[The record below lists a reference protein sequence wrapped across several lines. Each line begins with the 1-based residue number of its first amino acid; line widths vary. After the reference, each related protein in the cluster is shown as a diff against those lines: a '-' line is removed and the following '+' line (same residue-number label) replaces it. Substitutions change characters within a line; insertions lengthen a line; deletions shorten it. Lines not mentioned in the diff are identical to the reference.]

1 MVDQKSKIWFVYWL
15 ESLLMELHQLAY
27 FVAVAEEGNF
37 TRAAERLHVAQP
49 GVSAQVRRLERELGQ
64 ELLDRSGRAV
74 RLTDVGAAAL
84 PHARAALAAVQG
96 VREAVDELAGLVRG
110 QVAIGAVTSAGPV
123 GLPDLLA
130 GFHER
135 YPAVE
140 ITLSEANSDTM
151 LAGLLEG
158 RLDLAVVG
166 LATDPPA
173 GIATQVLLDEPFL
186 AVTAPS
192 GPLADRT
199 EITELAGLPLMALPK
214 GTGLR
219 TALDAAFARE
229 GLTPR
234 IAFEAADP
242 NVLVQLAMRGL
253 GVAIVPESLGRYHE
267 AEVRVVEIAGP
278 GLRGVLA
285 LAWRT
290 EGPLS
295 PAARALIAFARAA
308 CRS

>member
-1 MVDQKSKIWFVYWL
+1 
-15 ESLLMELHQLAY
+15 MELHQLAY
-27 FVAVAEEGNF
+27 FVAVAEEGTF

-64 ELLDRSGRAV
+64 ELLDRSGRTV

-84 PHARAALAAVQG
+84 PHARAALAAVRG

-130 GFHER
+130 RFHER

-151 LAGLLEG
+151 LAALREG
-158 RLDLAVVG
+158 RLDVAVVG
-166 LATDPPA
+166 LSTDPPP
-173 GIATQVLLDEPFL
+173 GIATQVLVDEPFL
-186 AVTAPS
+186 AVTAPGGLLS
-192 GPLADRT
+192 DRSAVA
-199 EITELAGLPLMALPK
+199 IPDLGGLPLMALPK

-242 NVLVQLAMRGL
+242 NVLVQLALRGL
-253 GVAIVPESLGRYHE
+253 GVAVVPESLARYHQ
-267 AEVRVVEIAGP
+267 AELRIVEITGP

-295 PAARALIAFARAA
+295 PAARALIAFARRALDTTSTTA
-308 CRS
+308 FPES

>member
-1 MVDQKSKIWFVYWL
+1 
-15 ESLLMELHQLAY
+15 MELHQLAY

-49 GVSAQVRRLERELGQ
+49 GVSAQVKRLERELGQ
-64 ELLDRSGRAV
+64 ELLDRSGRTV

-96 VREAVDELAGLVRG
+96 VREAVEELAGLVRG

-130 GFHER
+130 GFHGR

-140 ITLSEANSDTM
+140 ITLSEANSDVM
-151 LAGLLEG
+151 LAALREG

-166 LATDPPA
+166 LATGPPP

-186 AVTAPS
+186 AVTSPT

-199 EITELAGLPLMALPK
+199 AVGLPELGEVPLMALPK

-219 TALDAAFARE
+219 TALD
-229 GLTPR
+229 
-234 IAFEAADP
+234 EAADP

-253 GVAIVPESLGRYHE
+253 GVAIVPESLARYHE
-267 AEVRVVEIAGP
+267 ADLRIVGIAGA

-308 CRS
+308 YRS

>member
-1 MVDQKSKIWFVYWL
+1 
-15 ESLLMELHQLAY
+15 MELHQLAY

-49 GVSAQVRRLERELGQ
+49 GVSAQVKRLERELGQ
-64 ELLDRSGRAV
+64 ELLDRSGRTV

-96 VREAVDELAGLVRG
+96 VREAVEELAGLVRG

-140 ITLSEANSDTM
+140 ITLSEADSDTM
-151 LAGLLEG
+151 LAALREG

-166 LATDPPA
+166 ISTAPPP

-186 AVTAPS
+186 AVTAPT
-192 GPLADRT
+192 GPLAGRREVD
-199 EITELAGLPLMALPK
+199 LPGLGEVPLMALPK

-253 GVAIVPESLGRYHE
+253 GVAVVPESLARYHQ
-267 AEVRVVEIAGP
+267 ADLRIIGIAGA

-290 EGPLS
+290 GGPLS
-295 PAARALIAFARAA
+295 PAARALIAYARAA
-308 CRS
+308 YRS

>member
-1 MVDQKSKIWFVYWL
+1 
-15 ESLLMELHQLAY
+15 MELHQLAY

-49 GVSAQVRRLERELGQ
+49 GVSAQVKRLERELGQ
-64 ELLDRSGRAV
+64 ELLDRSGRTV

-84 PHARAALAAVQG
+84 PHARAALAAVKG

-123 GLPDLLA
+123 KLPDLLA
-130 GFHER
+130 RFHER
-135 YPAVE
+135 YPGVE
-140 ITLSEANSDTM
+140 ITLAEANSDAM
-151 LAGLLEG
+151 LAALHEG

-166 LATDPPA
+166 LSADPPP
-173 GIATQVLLDEPFL
+173 GIATQVLIDEPFL
-186 AVTAPS
+186 AVTS
-192 GPLADRT
+192 GLLADRA
-199 EITELAGLPLMALPK
+199 EVALAELAEVPLMALPK

-219 TALDAAFARE
+219 TALDTAFAGH
-229 GLTPR
+229 GLSPR

-253 GVAIVPESLGRYHE
+253 GVAVVPESLARYHA
-267 AEVRVVEIAGP
+267 AELAVVEIVRP
-278 GLRGVLA
+278 RLRGVLA
-285 LAWRT
+285 LAWRSA
-290 EGPLS
+290 GPVS

-308 CRS
+308 YRS

>member
-1 MVDQKSKIWFVYWL
+1 
-15 ESLLMELHQLAY
+15 MELHQLAY
-27 FVAVAEEGNF
+27 FVAVAEEGSF

-49 GVSAQVRRLERELGQ
+49 GVSAQVKRLERELGQ
-64 ELLDRSGRAV
+64 QLLDRSGRTV

-96 VREAVDELAGLVRG
+96 VREAVEELAGLVRG
-110 QVAIGAVTSAGPV
+110 QVAIGMVTSAGPV

-140 ITLSEANSDTM
+140 ITLSEADSETM
-151 LAGLLEG
+151 LAGLREG

-166 LATDPPA
+166 ISTAPPP
-173 GIATQVLLDEPFL
+173 GIGTQVLLEEPFL
-186 AVTAPS
+186 AVTAAS
-192 GPLADRT
+192 GPLSDRD
-199 EITELAGLPLMALPK
+199 EVGIPELDGVALMALPK

-229 GLTPR
+229 GRTPR

-242 NVLVQLAMRGL
+242 NVLVQLAVRGL
-253 GVAIVPESLGRYHE
+253 GVAIVPESLARYHQ
-267 AEVRVVEIAGP
+267 AELRIIGLGGP
-278 GLRGVLA
+278 GLRGALA

-308 CRS
+308 YRS

>member
-1 MVDQKSKIWFVYWL
+1 
-15 ESLLMELHQLAY
+15 MELHQLAY
-27 FVAVAEEGNF
+27 FVAVAEEGSF

-49 GVSAQVRRLERELGQ
+49 GVSAQVKRLERELGQ
-64 ELLDRSGRAV
+64 QLLDRSGRTV
-74 RLTDVGAAAL
+74 GLTDVGAAAL

-130 GFHER
+130 RFHER

-140 ITLSEANSDTM
+140 ITLAEANSDAM
-151 LAGLLEG
+151 LAALREG

-166 LATDPPA
+166 LSTDPPP
-173 GIATQVLLDEPFL
+173 GIATQVLIDEPFL
-186 AVTAPS
+186 AVTVGFLEGRAEVPI
-192 GPLADRT
+192 P
-199 EITELAGLPLMALPK
+199 ELAGLPVMALPK

-219 TALDAAFARE
+219 TALDTAFASH
-229 GLTPR
+229 GLAPR

-253 GVAIVPESLGRYHE
+253 GVAVVPESLARYH
-267 AEVRVVEIAGP
+267 AADLAVIDIVRP
-278 GLRGVLA
+278 RLRGVLA

-290 EGPLS
+290 DGPLS
-295 PAARALIAFARAA
+295 PAARALIAFARASY
-308 CRS
+308 RS

>member
-1 MVDQKSKIWFVYWL
+1 
-15 ESLLMELHQLAY
+15 MELHQLAY

-49 GVSAQVRRLERELGQ
+49 GVSAQVKRLERELGQ
-64 ELLDRSGRAV
+64 ELLDRSGRTV

-96 VREAVDELAGLVRG
+96 VREAVEELAGLVRG

-151 LAGLLEG
+151 LTALREG

-166 LATDPPA
+166 LATGPPP

-192 GPLADRT
+192 GPLAGRD
-199 EITELAGLPLMALPK
+199 EVGIPDLDGLPLMALPK

-219 TALDAAFARE
+219 TALDAAFARA

-242 NVLVQLAMRGL
+242 NVLVQLATRGL
-253 GVAIVPESLGRYHE
+253 GVAIVPASLARYHQ
-267 AEVRVVEIAGP
+267 AELRIVGIAGP

-308 CRS
+308 YRS

>member
-1 MVDQKSKIWFVYWL
+1 
-15 ESLLMELHQLAY
+15 MELHRLAY

-49 GVSAQVRRLERELGQ
+49 GVSAQVKRLERELGQ
-64 ELLDRSGRAV
+64 ELLDRSGRTV

-96 VREAVDELAGLVRG
+96 VREVVEELAGLVRG

-123 GLPDLLA
+123 KLPDLLA
-130 GFHER
+130 RFHER
-135 YPAVE
+135 HPAVE

-151 LAGLLEG
+151 LAALREG

-166 LATDPPA
+166 LSTDPPP
-173 GIATQVLLDEPFL
+173 GIATQVLIDEPFV
-186 AVTAPS
+186 AVTS
-192 GPLADRT
+192 GLLADRA
-199 EITELAGLPLMALPK
+199 EVVIADLAGLPLMALPK

-242 NVLVQLAMRGL
+242 NVLVQLAMRDL
-253 GVAIVPESLGRYHE
+253 GVAVVPESLGRYHE
-267 AEVRVVEIAGP
+267 GELRVVTIAGP

-290 EGPLS
+290 DGPLS
-295 PAARALIAFARAA
+295 PAARALIAFARGSY
-308 CRS
+308 RS

>member
-1 MVDQKSKIWFVYWL
+1 
-15 ESLLMELHQLAY
+15 MELHQLAY

-37 TRAAERLHVAQP
+37 TRAAEQLHVAQP

-64 ELLDRSGRAV
+64 ELLDRSGRTV

-84 PHARAALAAVQG
+84 PHARAALAAVRG
-96 VREAVDELAGLVRG
+96 VREAVEELAGLVRG

-140 ITLSEANSDTM
+140 ITLSEANSDVM
-151 LAGLLEG
+151 LAALREG

-166 LATDPPA
+166 LATGPPP
-173 GIATQVLLDEPFL
+173 GIATQVLVDEPFL
-186 AVTAPS
+186 AVTAPG
-192 GPLADRT
+192 GPLSDRSEAT
-199 EITELAGLPLMALPK
+199 ISDLGGWPLMALPK

-219 TALDAAFARE
+219 TALDAAFARA

-242 NVLVQLAMRGL
+242 NVLVQLATRGL
-253 GVAIVPESLGRYHE
+253 GVAIVPESLARYHQ
-267 AEVRVVEIAGP
+267 AELRIVEIVGP

-308 CRS
+308 YHS

>member
-1 MVDQKSKIWFVYWL
+1 
-15 ESLLMELHQLAY
+15 MELHQLAY
-27 FVAVAEEGNF
+27 FVAVAEEGGF
-37 TRAAERLHVAQP
+37 TRAAQRLHVAQP
-49 GVSAQVRRLERELGQ
+49 GVSAQVKRLERELGQ
-64 ELLDRSGRAV
+64 ELLDRSGRTV

-96 VREAVDELAGLVRG
+96 VREAVEELAGLVRG

-151 LAGLLEG
+151 LAALHEG

-166 LATDPPA
+166 LATGPPP

-192 GPLADRT
+192 GPLAGRE
-199 EITELAGLPLMALPK
+199 EIEIPDLDGLPLMALPK

-219 TALDAAFARE
+219 TALDAAFARV

-242 NVLVQLAMRGL
+242 NVLVQLVTRGL
-253 GVAIVPESLGRYHE
+253 GVAIVPESLARYHQ
-267 AEVRVVEIAGP
+267 AELRVVELRGP

-285 LAWRT
+285 LAWRA

-308 CRS
+308 YRS

>member
-1 MVDQKSKIWFVYWL
+1 
-15 ESLLMELHQLAY
+15 MELHQLAY

-64 ELLDRSGRAV
+64 ELLDRSGRTV

-84 PHARAALAAVQG
+84 PHARAALAAVKG

-123 GLPDLLA
+123 RLPDLLA
-130 GFHER
+130 RFHER

-140 ITLSEANSDTM
+140 ITLSEANSDAM
-151 LAGLLEG
+151 LAALREG
-158 RLDLAVVG
+158 RLDVAVVG
-166 LATDPPA
+166 LSTDPPP
-173 GIATQVLLDEPFL
+173 GIATQVLIDEPFL

-192 GPLADRT
+192 GPLAERT
-199 EITELAGLPLMALPK
+199 EVAIADLAGLPLMALPK

-242 NVLVQLAMRGL
+242 NVLVQLATRGL
-253 GVAIVPESLGRYHE
+253 GVAVVPESLARYHE
-267 AEVRVVEIAGP
+267 AELRVVTIVGP

-290 EGPLS
+290 DGPLS
-295 PAARALIAFARAA
+295 PAARALITFARSSY
-308 CRS
+308 RS

>member
-1 MVDQKSKIWFVYWL
+1 
-15 ESLLMELHQLAY
+15 MELHQLAY
-27 FVAVAEEGNF
+27 FVAVAEEGSF

-49 GVSAQVRRLERELGQ
+49 GVSAQVKRLERELGQ
-64 ELLDRSGRAV
+64 ELLDRSGRTV

-123 GLPDLLA
+123 RLPDLLA
-130 GFHER
+130 RFHER

-140 ITLSEANSDTM
+140 ITLAEANSDAM
-151 LAGLLEG
+151 LAALREG

-166 LATDPPA
+166 LATDPPP
-173 GIATQVLLDEPFL
+173 GIATQVLIDEPFV
-186 AVTAPS
+186 AVTS
-192 GPLADRT
+192 GLLAGRAEVTIAD
-199 EITELAGLPLMALPK
+199 LAGLPLMALPK

-219 TALDAAFARE
+219 TALDAAFVRE

-242 NVLVQLAMRGL
+242 NVLVQLAMRDL
-253 GVAIVPESLGRYHE
+253 GVAVVPESLGRYHE
-267 AEVRVVEIAGP
+267 GELRVVTITGP

-290 EGPLS
+290 DGPLS
-295 PAARALIAFARAA
+295 PAARALIAFARSNY
-308 CRS
+308 RS

>member
-1 MVDQKSKIWFVYWL
+1 
-15 ESLLMELHQLAY
+15 MELHQLAY
-27 FVAVAEEGNF
+27 FVAVADEGNF

-49 GVSAQVRRLERELGQ
+49 GVSAQVKRLERELGQ
-64 ELLDRSGRAV
+64 ELLDRSGRTV

-96 VREAVDELAGLVRG
+96 VREAVEELAGLVRG

-123 GLPDLLA
+123 RLPDLLA

-151 LAGLLEG
+151 LAALREG

-166 LATDPPA
+166 LATGPPP

-192 GPLADRT
+192 GPLAGRDEV
-199 EITELAGLPLMALPK
+199 EIADLDGLPLMALPK

-219 TALDAAFARE
+219 TALDAAFARV
-229 GLTPR
+229 GRTPR

-242 NVLVQLAMRGL
+242 NVLVQLATRGL
-253 GVAIVPESLGRYHE
+253 GVAIVPESLGRYHQ
-267 AEVRVVEIAGP
+267 AQLQVIGIRGP

-308 CRS
+308 YRS

>member
-1 MVDQKSKIWFVYWL
+1 
-15 ESLLMELHQLAY
+15 MELHQLAY

-49 GVSAQVRRLERELGQ
+49 GVSAQVKRLERELGQ
-64 ELLDRSGRAV
+64 ELLDRSGRTV

-96 VREAVDELAGLVRG
+96 VREAVEELAGLVRG

-123 GLPDLLA
+123 RLPDLLA

-151 LAGLLEG
+151 LAALRDG

-166 LATDPPA
+166 LSTAPPA

-192 GPLADRT
+192 GPLAGRDEV
-199 EITELAGLPLMALPK
+199 EIADLDGLPLMALPK

-219 TALDAAFARE
+219 TALDAAFARA

-242 NVLVQLAMRGL
+242 NVLVQLATRGL
-253 GVAIVPESLGRYHE
+253 GVAIVPESLARYHQ
-267 AEVRVVEIAGP
+267 AELRVIGIGGA

-290 EGPLS
+290 DGPLS

-308 CRS
+308 YRS

>member
-1 MVDQKSKIWFVYWL
+1 
-15 ESLLMELHQLAY
+15 MELHQLAY
-27 FVAVAEEGNF
+27 FVAVAEEGSF

-49 GVSAQVRRLERELGQ
+49 GVSAQVKRLERELGQ

-110 QVAIGAVTSAGPV
+110 QVAIGAVTSAGPAR
-123 GLPDLLA
+123 LPDLLA
-130 GFHER
+130 GFHAR

-151 LAGLLEG
+151 LAALRDG

-166 LATDPPA
+166 LATGPPP
-173 GIATQVLLDEPFL
+173 GIATRVLLDEPFL
-186 AVTAPS
+186 AVTAPG
-192 GPLADRT
+192 GPLADRD
-199 EITELAGLPLMALPK
+199 EIEIPDLDGLPLMALPK

-219 TALDAAFARE
+219 TALDAAFAGA

-242 NVLVQLAMRGL
+242 NVLVQLATRGL
-253 GVAIVPESLGRYHE
+253 GVAIVPESLARYHQ
-267 AEVRVVEIAGP
+267 AELRVVRIGGP

-308 CRS
+308 

>member
-1 MVDQKSKIWFVYWL
+1 
-15 ESLLMELHQLAY
+15 
-27 FVAVAEEGNF
+27 
-37 TRAAERLHVAQP
+37 
-49 GVSAQVRRLERELGQ
+49 
-64 ELLDRSGRAV
+64 
-74 RLTDVGAAAL
+74 
-84 PHARAALAAVQG
+84 
-96 VREAVDELAGLVRG
+96 VREAVEELAGLVRG

-151 LAGLLEG
+151 LAALREG

-166 LATDPPA
+166 LATGPPP

-186 AVTAPS
+186 AVTAPG
-192 GPLADRT
+192 GPLAGRD
-199 EITELAGLPLMALPK
+199 EVAIPDLDGLPLMALPK

-219 TALDAAFARE
+219 TALDAAFARA

-242 NVLVQLAMRGL
+242 NVLVQLAIRGL
-253 GVAIVPESLGRYHE
+253 GVAIVPESLARYHQ
-267 AEVRVVEIAGP
+267 AELRVVGITGP

-290 EGPLS
+290 DGPLS
-295 PAARALIAFARAA
+295 PAARALIAFM
-308 CRS
+308 RSAVRPSGS

>member
-1 MVDQKSKIWFVYWL
+1 
-15 ESLLMELHQLAY
+15 MELHQLAY

-49 GVSAQVRRLERELGQ
+49 GVSAQIRRLERELGQ
-64 ELLDRSGRAV
+64 ELLDRSGRTV

-84 PHARAALAAVQG
+84 PHARAALAAVKG

-123 GLPDLLA
+123 RLPDLLA
-130 GFHER
+130 RFHER

-151 LAGLLEG
+151 LAALREG

-166 LATDPPA
+166 LSTDPPP
-173 GIATQVLLDEPFL
+173 GIATQVLIDEPFL

-192 GPLADRT
+192 GPLADRA
-199 EITELAGLPLMALPK
+199 EVVIADLAGLPLMALPK

-229 GLTPR
+229 GLMPR

-242 NVLVQLAMRGL
+242 NVLVQLATRGL
-253 GVAIVPESLGRYHE
+253 GVAVVPESLARYHE
-267 AEVRVVEIAGP
+267 AELRVVTIAGP

-290 EGPLS
+290 DGPLS
-295 PAARALIAFARAA
+295 PAARALIAFARGDY
-308 CRS
+308 RS

>member
-1 MVDQKSKIWFVYWL
+1 
-15 ESLLMELHQLAY
+15 MELHQLAY

-49 GVSAQVRRLERELGQ
+49 GVSAQIKRLERELGQ
-64 ELLDRSGRAV
+64 ELLDRSGRTV

-123 GLPDLLA
+123 RLPDLLA

-140 ITLSEANSDTM
+140 ITLSEANSDEM
-151 LAGLLEG
+151 LAALREG

-166 LATDPPA
+166 LATEPPP
-173 GIATQVLLDEPFL
+173 GIATQVLIDEPFL
-186 AVTAPS
+186 AVTADG
-192 GPLADRT
+192 GPLSGRT
-199 EITELAGLPLMALPK
+199 AVDIPELGEVPLMALPK

-219 TALDAAFARE
+219 TALDAAFARV
-229 GLTPR
+229 GRTPR

-253 GVAIVPESLGRYHE
+253 GVAVVPESLARYHE
-267 AEVRVVEIAGP
+267 TELQVVAITGP

-285 LAWRT
+285 LAWRS

-295 PAARALIAFARAA
+295 PAARALIAFARANY
-308 CRS
+308 RS

>member
-1 MVDQKSKIWFVYWL
+1 
-15 ESLLMELHQLAY
+15 MELHQLAY

-64 ELLDRSGRAV
+64 ELLDRSGRTV

-151 LAGLLEG
+151 LAALREG

-173 GIATQVLLDEPFL
+173 GIATQVLIDEPFL

-192 GPLADRT
+192 
-199 EITELAGLPLMALPK
+199 
-214 GTGLR
+214 
-219 TALDAAFARE
+219 
-229 GLTPR
+229 
-234 IAFEAADP
+234 
-242 NVLVQLAMRGL
+242 
-253 GVAIVPESLGRYHE
+253 
-267 AEVRVVEIAGP
+267 
-278 GLRGVLA
+278 
-285 LAWRT
+285 
-290 EGPLS
+290 
-295 PAARALIAFARAA
+295 AARWPTGR
-308 CRS
+308 RS

>member
-1 MVDQKSKIWFVYWL
+1 
-15 ESLLMELHQLAY
+15 MELHQLAY

-49 GVSAQVRRLERELGQ
+49 GVSAQVKRLERELGQ
-64 ELLDRSGRAV
+64 ELLDRSGRTV

-96 VREAVDELAGLVRG
+96 VREAVEELAGLVRG

-123 GLPDLLA
+123 RLPDLLA

-151 LAGLLEG
+151 LAALREG

-166 LATDPPA
+166 LATDPPP

-192 GPLADRT
+192 GPLAGRDEV
-199 EITELAGLPLMALPK
+199 EIPDLDGLPLMALPK

-219 TALDAAFARE
+219 TALDAAFARV
-229 GLTPR
+229 GRTPR

-242 NVLVQLAMRGL
+242 NVLVQLATRGL
-253 GVAIVPESLGRYHE
+253 GVAIVPESLGRYHQ
-267 AEVRVVEIAGP
+267 AQLQVVGIRGP

-308 CRS
+308 YRS

>member
-1 MVDQKSKIWFVYWL
+1 
-15 ESLLMELHQLAY
+15 MELHQLAY

-64 ELLDRSGRAV
+64 ELLDRSGRTV
-74 RLTDVGAAAL
+74 RLTGVGAAAL
-84 PHARAALAAVQG
+84 PHARAALAAVRG
-96 VREAVDELAGLVRG
+96 VREAVDELTGLVRG
-110 QVAIGAVTSAGPV
+110 QVALGAVTSAGPV

-140 ITLSEANSDTM
+140 ITLAEATSDTM
-151 LAGLLEG
+151 LTALLDG

-166 LATDPPA
+166 LAADPPP

-186 AVTAPS
+186 AVTAAS
-192 GPLADRT
+192 GPLAGRAEVALAD
-199 EITELAGLPLMALPK
+199 LAGAPLMALPK

-219 TALDAAFARE
+219 TALDTAFAGA

-242 NVLVQLAMRGL
+242 NVLVQLAARGL
-253 GVAIVPESLGRYHE
+253 GVAVVPESLARCHE
-267 AEVRVVEIAGP
+267 GELRVLDIVRP
-278 GLRGVLA
+278 RLRGVLA
-285 LAWRT
+285 LAWRAR
-290 EGPLS
+290 GPVG
-295 PAARALIAFARAA
+295 PAARALIAYARANLPSTQP
-308 CRS
+308 R

>member
-1 MVDQKSKIWFVYWL
+1 
-15 ESLLMELHQLAY
+15 MELHQLAY
-27 FVAVAEEGNF
+27 FVAVAEERNF

-49 GVSAQVRRLERELGQ
+49 GVSAQVKRLERELGQ
-64 ELLDRSGRAV
+64 ELLDRSGRTV

-96 VREAVDELAGLVRG
+96 VREAVEELAGLVRG

-151 LAGLLEG
+151 LTALREG

-166 LATDPPA
+166 LATGPPP

-192 GPLADRT
+192 GPLAGRD
-199 EITELAGLPLMALPK
+199 EVDIPDLDGLPLMALPK

-219 TALDAAFARE
+219 TALDAAFARA

-242 NVLVQLAMRGL
+242 NVLVQLATRGL
-253 GVAIVPESLGRYHE
+253 GVAIVPASLARYHQ
-267 AEVRVVEIAGP
+267 AELRIIGIAGP

-290 EGPLS
+290 DGPVS

-308 CRS
+308 YRS

>member
-1 MVDQKSKIWFVYWL
+1 
-15 ESLLMELHQLAY
+15 MELHQLAY

-49 GVSAQVRRLERELGQ
+49 GVSAQVKRLERELGQ
-64 ELLDRSGRAV
+64 ELLDRSGRTV

-96 VREAVDELAGLVRG
+96 VREAVEELAGLVRG

-123 GLPDLLA
+123 RLPDLLA

-151 LAGLLEG
+151 LVALREG

-166 LATDPPA
+166 LSTPPPP

-186 AVTAPS
+186 AVAALD
-192 GPLADRT
+192 GPLAGRVEVAIPD
-199 EITELAGLPLMALPK
+199 LDGLPLMALPK

-219 TALDAAFARE
+219 TALDAAFARA

-242 NVLVQLAMRGL
+242 NVLVQLATRGL
-253 GVAIVPESLGRYHE
+253 GVAIVPESLGRYHQ
-267 AEVRVVEIAGP
+267 AELQVAGIRGP
-278 GLRGVLA
+278 ALRGVLA

-290 EGPLS
+290 DGPLS

-308 CRS
+308 YRS

>member
-1 MVDQKSKIWFVYWL
+1 
-15 ESLLMELHQLAY
+15 MELHQLAY

-64 ELLDRSGRAV
+64 ELLDRSGRTV

-84 PHARAALAAVQG
+84 PHARAALAAVKG

-123 GLPDLLA
+123 KLPDLLA
-130 GFHER
+130 RFHER

-140 ITLSEANSDTM
+140 ITLSEANSDAM
-151 LAGLLEG
+151 LAALREG
-158 RLDLAVVG
+158 RLDVAVVG
-166 LATDPPA
+166 LSTDPPP
-173 GIATQVLLDEPFL
+173 GIATQVLIDEPFV
-186 AVTAPS
+186 AVTAGSS
-192 GPLADRT
+192 GLLADRA
-199 EITELAGLPLMALPK
+199 EIVIADLAGLPLMALPK

-242 NVLVQLAMRGL
+242 NVLVQLATRGL
-253 GVAIVPESLGRYHE
+253 GVAVVPESLARYHE
-267 AEVRVVEIAGP
+267 AELRVSTIAGP

-290 EGPLS
+290 DGPLS
-295 PAARALIAFARAA
+295 PAARALIAFARASY
-308 CRS
+308 RS

>member
-1 MVDQKSKIWFVYWL
+1 
-15 ESLLMELHQLAY
+15 MELHQLAY

-37 TRAAERLHVAQP
+37 TRAAQRLHVAQP
-49 GVSAQVRRLERELGQ
+49 GVSAQVKRLERELGQ
-64 ELLDRSGRAV
+64 ELLDRSGRTV

-96 VREAVDELAGLVRG
+96 VREAVEELAGLVRG

-151 LAGLLEG
+151 LAALREG

-166 LATDPPA
+166 LSTAPPP
-173 GIATQVLLDEPFL
+173 GIATQVLFDEPFL
-186 AVTAPS
+186 AVAAPR
-192 GPLADRT
+192 GPLAGRD
-199 EITELAGLPLMALPK
+199 EVAIGDLDGLPLMALPK

-219 TALDAAFARE
+219 TALDAAFARA

-242 NVLVQLAMRGL
+242 NVLVQLATRGL
-253 GVAIVPESLGRYHE
+253 GVAIVPESLARYHQ
-267 AEVRVVEIAGP
+267 AELQVIGISGP

-308 CRS
+308 YRS

>member
-1 MVDQKSKIWFVYWL
+1 
-15 ESLLMELHQLAY
+15 MELHQLAY

-49 GVSAQVRRLERELGQ
+49 GVSAQIRRLERELGQ
-64 ELLDRSGRAV
+64 ELLDRSGRTV

-84 PHARAALAAVQG
+84 PHARAALAAVNG

-130 GFHER
+130 RFHER

-140 ITLSEANSDTM
+140 ITLAEANSDTM
-151 LAGLLEG
+151 LAALREG

-166 LATDPPA
+166 LSTDPPP

-186 AVTAPS
+186 AVSS
-192 GPLADRT
+192 GSLGGRA
-199 EITELAGLPLMALPK
+199 EVAITELAGLPLMALPK

-219 TALDAAFARE
+219 TALDSAFAGH

-253 GVAIVPESLGRYHE
+253 GVAVVPESLARYHA
-267 AEVRVVEIAGP
+267 AELEITEIVRP
-278 GLRGVLA
+278 RLRGVLA

-290 EGPLS
+290 GGPLS
-295 PAARALIAFARAA
+295 PAARALIAFAR
-308 CRS
+308 RSYSS

>member
-1 MVDQKSKIWFVYWL
+1 
-15 ESLLMELHQLAY
+15 MELHQLAY
-27 FVAVAEEGNF
+27 FVAVAEAGNF

-64 ELLDRSGRAV
+64 ELLDRSGRTV

-123 GLPDLLA
+123 RLPDLLA

-151 LAGLLEG
+151 LAALREG

-166 LATDPPA
+166 LSTEPPP

-186 AVTAPS
+186 AVTAPD
-192 GPLADRT
+192 GPLDRA
-199 EITELAGLPLMALPK
+199 EVGIRDLDGLPLMALPK

-242 NVLVQLAMRGL
+242 NVLVQLATRGL
-253 GVAIVPESLGRYHE
+253 GVAIVPESLARFHR
-267 AEVRVVEIAGP
+267 AELRIIEIAGP

-295 PAARALIAFARAA
+295 PAARALIAFARANY
-308 CRS
+308 RS

>member
-1 MVDQKSKIWFVYWL
+1 
-15 ESLLMELHQLAY
+15 MELHQLAY

-64 ELLDRSGRAV
+64 ELLDRSGRTV

-123 GLPDLLA
+123 RLPDLLA

-151 LAGLLEG
+151 LAALREG

-166 LATDPPA
+166 LSTDPPP

-186 AVTAPS
+186 AVTAPD
-192 GPLADRT
+192 GPLDRA
-199 EITELAGLPLMALPK
+199 EVDIRDLDGLPLMALPK

-242 NVLVQLAMRGL
+242 NVLVQLAVRGL
-253 GVAIVPESLGRYHE
+253 GVAIVPESLGRYHQ
-267 AEVRVVEIAGP
+267 AELRIVRIAGP

-308 CRS
+308 YRS

>member
-1 MVDQKSKIWFVYWL
+1 
-15 ESLLMELHQLAY
+15 MELHQLAY

-49 GVSAQVRRLERELGQ
+49 GVSAQIKRLERELGQ
-64 ELLDRSGRAV
+64 ELLDRSGRTV

-123 GLPDLLA
+123 RLPDLLA

-140 ITLSEANSDTM
+140 ITLSEANSDEM
-151 LAGLLEG
+151 LAALREG

-166 LATDPPA
+166 LAGEPPP
-173 GIATQVLLDEPFL
+173 GIATQVLIDEPFL
-186 AVTAPS
+186 AVTADS
-192 GPLADRT
+192 GPLSGRT
-199 EITELAGLPLMALPK
+199 AVDIPELGEVPLMALPK

-219 TALDAAFARE
+219 TALDAAFARV
-229 GLTPR
+229 GRTPR

-253 GVAIVPESLGRYHE
+253 GVAVVPESLARYHE
-267 AEVRVVEIAGP
+267 TELQVVTITGR

-285 LAWRT
+285 LAWRS

-295 PAARALIAFARAA
+295 PAARALIAFARANY
-308 CRS
+308 RS

>member
-1 MVDQKSKIWFVYWL
+1 
-15 ESLLMELHQLAY
+15 MELHQLAY
-27 FVAVAEEGNF
+27 FVAVAEEGSF

-49 GVSAQVRRLERELGQ
+49 GVSAQVKRLERELGQ
-64 ELLDRSGRAV
+64 ELLDRSGRTV

-96 VREAVDELAGLVRG
+96 VRDAVDELAGLVRG

-123 GLPDLLA
+123 RLPDLLA
-130 GFHER
+130 RFHER

-140 ITLSEANSDTM
+140 ITLAEANSDAM
-151 LAGLLEG
+151 LAALREG

-166 LATDPPA
+166 LATDPPP
-173 GIATQVLLDEPFL
+173 GIATQVLIDEPFV
-186 AVTAPS
+186 AVTS
-192 GPLADRT
+192 GLLAGRAEVTIAD
-199 EITELAGLPLMALPK
+199 LAGLPLMALPK

-219 TALDAAFARE
+219 TALDAAFVRE

-242 NVLVQLAMRGL
+242 NVLVQLAMRDL
-253 GVAIVPESLGRYHE
+253 GVAVVPESLGRYHE
-267 AEVRVVEIAGP
+267 GELRVVTITGP

-290 EGPLS
+290 DGPLS
-295 PAARALIAFARAA
+295 PAARALIAFARSSY
-308 CRS
+308 RS

>member
-1 MVDQKSKIWFVYWL
+1 
-15 ESLLMELHQLAY
+15 MELHQLAY

-37 TRAAERLHVAQP
+37 TRAAELLHVAQP
-49 GVSAQVRRLERELGQ
+49 GVSAQVKRLERELGQ
-64 ELLDRSGRAV
+64 ELLDRSGRTV

-84 PHARAALAAVQG
+84 PHARAALAAVRG
-96 VREAVDELAGLVRG
+96 VREAVEELAGLVRG
-110 QVAIGAVTSAGPV
+110 QVAIGMVTSVGPV

-140 ITLSEANSDTM
+140 ITLSEADSDTM
-151 LAGLLEG
+151 LAALREG

-166 LATDPPA
+166 ISTAPPP
-173 GIATQVLLDEPFL
+173 GIATQVLLEEPFL

-192 GPLADRT
+192 GLLAGRD
-199 EITELAGLPLMALPK
+199 EVGIPDLDGLPLMALPK

-219 TALDAAFARE
+219 TALDAAFARV

-242 NVLVQLAMRGL
+242 NVLVQLATRGL
-253 GVAIVPESLGRYHE
+253 GVAIVPESLARYHQ
-267 AEVRVVEIAGP
+267 AELAVAGLRGP
-278 GLRGVLA
+278 GLRGMLA
-285 LAWRT
+285 LAWRAD
-290 EGPLS
+290 GPLS

-308 CRS
+308 YRS